1 MIRVFA
7 DAKHSDW
14 ISKFV
19 KTESEDAVQAH
30 ISETSYLKKL
40 KMQNLVVAQ
49 FLNML
54 MFLVYYGC

>member
-1 MIRVFA
+1 
-7 DAKHSDW
+7 
-14 ISKFV
+14 V
-19 KTESEDAVQAH
+19 KTETEDGVQPN
-30 ISETSYLKKL
+30 ISETSYWKKL